1 MWKSPGSKA
10 LDLIRRR
17 WAKPRIAAPA
27 PHGTQDAFPFHH
39 IEALAKR
46 DKQQSWHQLNTQTQN
61 DIDFQELFFFVDHTN
76 SRIGQQFLYNRLLK
90 PCGEVEPLLELDRQA
105 RFFAADAPKRER
117 VQQYLR
123 RLDHPD
129 AYHVQLLL
137 DDQLFTRPAWYGFAI
152 ADTVIVISLL
162 LLSLFYPAA
171 LIVLPL
177 PFALNLVLHF
187 RNKNHTYRFIKA
199 FPQLKKMMK
208 VVSKLVTTGIPFET
222 TAATKSL
229 SRLKGFSRKSRYLSF
244 GQTGG
249 SELAMLY
256 YWLFEIV
263 KILFLVELHN
273 FFLVMREL
281 DQKKADVKTLFNYIG
296 SVDLAIS
303 IASLRAG
310 TESHCMPT
318 FLPPAQTLQVT
329 AAYHP
334 LLPGCVVN
342 SLAIDSKGVLI
353 TGSNMSGK
361 TTFLRTLGINALL
374 AQTIFTCCA
383 SEYSAP
389 FLKLF
394 SSIRIDDSLLEGKSY
409 YFEEVTIM
417 GELIAAGESSRPNL
431 YLLDE
436 VFKGTNMVERIAA
449 AKAILTWFNRE
460 GHLVVVSTHDLELS
474 DMLKERYDLY
484 HFEETLQDGKL
495 LFDHQLKPGPLQTRN
510 AIRILETVGYPQAII
525 DDAQKTSVQLAAL
538 HR

>member
-1 MWKSPGSKA
+1 MWKSARGKA
-10 LDLIRRR
+10 LDQIRRR
-17 WAKPRIAAPA
+17 WAKPRIAGHT
-27 PHGTQDAFPFHH
+27 PHGGQDAFSFHH
-39 IEALAKR
+39 IEAFADR
-46 DKQQSWHQLNTQTQN
+46 DRQPGWHRLNAQTQN
-61 DIDFQELFFFVDHTN
+61 DIDFKELFFFVDHTN

-90 PCGEVEPLLELDRQA
+90 PHGQEAPLLDLDRQA
-105 RFFAADAPKRER
+105 RFFSANTSKREQ
-117 VQQYLR
+117 VQLNLR

-137 DDQLFTRPAWYGFAI
+137 DDGLFTRPAWYGFAI
-152 ADTVIVISLL
+152 ADTVIVILLL
-162 LLSLFYPAA
+162 LLSLFYPVA
-171 LIVLPL
+171 LISLLL
-177 PFALNLVLHF
+177 PFAINLVLHF

-208 VVSKLVTTGIPFET
+208 VVSRLAATGIPFEG
-222 TAATKSL
+222 AAVAKSL

-256 YWLFEIV
+256 YWLFELV
-263 KILFLVELHN
+263 KIMFLVELHN
-273 FFLVMREL
+273 FFLIMREL
-281 DQKKADVKTLFNYIG
+281 DQKKADVKTLLTYIG
-296 SVDLAIS
+296 SIDMAIS

-310 TESHCMPT
+310 TENHCIPN
-318 FLPPAQTLQVT
+318 FLPPSQTLTVN

-334 LLPGCVVN
+334 LIPGCVVN
-342 SLAIDSKGVLI
+342 SLAIEAKGVLI

-361 TTFLRTLGINALL
+361 TTFLRTLGINTLL
-374 AQTIFTCCA
+374 AQTIATCCA
-383 SEYSAP
+383 ANYSAP

-417 GELIAAGESSRPNL
+417 GELIAAGEPHRPNL

-449 AKAILTWFNRE
+449 AKAILTWFNRG

-510 AIRILETVGYPQAII
+510 AIRILEMAGYPQAII
-525 DDAQKTSVQLAAL
+525 DDAQKTSRDLSSL
-538 HR
+538 